1 MASAKNLKERV
12 RAGERTAFKLRQI
25 MQDLSTSDTLLVVE
39 GKNDNAAVR
48 ELGYTG
54 AIFEMCGSGGG
65 TKNLAVL
72 VQDYKNLVILF
83 DTDKRGERL
92 ERTVKSKMTY
102 AGINIDYHTRMRI
115 RSITGGISH
124 IEDLIKFAGYLNWHQ
139 GNL

>member
-1 MASAKNLKERV
+1 MVSAKSIKGKV

-25 MQDLSTSDTLLVVE
+25 MEDLSSRNTLLVVE

-54 AIFEMCGSGGG
+54 AVFEMCGSGGG

-72 VQDYKNLVILF
+72 AQNYKNLVILF

-92 ERTVKSKMTY
+92 EQTVKSKMTY
-102 AGINIDYHTRMRI
+102 AGINIDYYTRVKI
-115 RSITGGISH
+115 KSITGGISH
-124 IEDLIKFAGYLNWHQ
+124 IEDLIKFAGYLNVHQ